1 MKVWM
6 FDYLGTPELI
16 LRSRVLPLRDTKL
29 HSKTCVEN
37 KDKKSPSQ
45 TAFMPMPILLPKC
58 HNSFLKQLFP
68 ELFFF
73 LHHSQHNIGSSNL
86 YLREQKPPS

>member
-6 FDYLGTPELI
+6 LDYFGTQELI
-16 LRSRVLPLRDTKL
+16 LRLTVLPLRDMKL

-45 TAFMPMPILLPKC
+45 TAFTPIPILLPEC

-68 ELFFF
+68 ELFYTTV
-73 LHHSQHNIGSSNL
+73 SMTEEVVT
-86 YLREQKPPS
+86 RA